1 MTVEHAPFS
10 VFVAARRRAGTLI
23 VQPRMGFGDPAVMRA
38 GLLAVRA
45 AGVPAVGT
53 VTLDS
58 FTRQGEHE
66 RAAMAR
72 AAGLDLNGYPLVAEG
87 ARGTAR
93 MLAGIAG
100 PGFPLQVRHGS
111 PRPERIFRTMLAAGV
126 EATEG
131 GPVSYCLPYSRV
143 PLRES
148 VRAWSRATRLL
159 ARQADRGVRCHLET
173 FGGCMLGQLCPPALL
188 VAISV
193 LECAFFAEHGITSM
207 SASYAQQTCP
217 EQDVEALAALR
228 LLCAEFLPGVDWH
241 VVLYTFM
248 GLYPRSPEGAE
259 ELLRQSARLAVRT
272 GTERLIVKTVAEA
285 HRIPT
290 IQENVEALRVAHR
303 TAVAAGAEVAAGA
316 ADAAGAAGAS
326 DDAGAAAADAAKTTV
341 RDTEVYQQARTL
353 IETVLSLAPTVA
365 RALPAAF
372 EQGLLD
378 VPYCL
383 HPDNRNESRCAIG
396 PDGRLEWC
404 DVGRMPLA
412 GAARGRA
419 AVGLRSLLAD
429 LEFHRRR
436 LDPYPSTFGSGR

>member
-1 MTVEHAPFS
+1 MTGEHGPFS
-10 VFVAARRRAGTLI
+10 AFVAARRRANTLI
-23 VQPRMGFGDPAVMRA
+23 VQPRMGFSDPAVMRR

-58 FTRQGEHE
+58 FTRQGEHD

-72 AAGLDLNGYPLVAEG
+72 EADVELNGYALVAM
-87 ARGTAR
+87 GTERTSR
-93 MLAGIAG
+93 MLAGIGG
-100 PGFPLQVRHGS
+100 PGFPVQVRHGS

-148 VRAWSRATRLL
+148 VRAWSHATRLL

-173 FGGCMLGQLCPPALL
+173 FGGCMLGQLCPPSLL
-188 VAISV
+188 TAISV
-193 LECAFFAEHGITSM
+193 LECLFFAEHGITSM

-217 EQDVEALAALR
+217 EQDAEALGALR
-228 LLCAEFLPGVDWH
+228 LLCAEYLPDVDWH

-248 GLYPRSPEGAE
+248 GLYPRSPDGAN

-290 IQENVEALRVAHR
+290 IAENVEALRLAHR
-303 TAVAAGAEVAAGA
+303 TAEAEPPATGPP
-316 ADAAGAAGAS
+316 AD
-326 DDAGAAAADAAKTTV
+326 

-353 IETVLSLAPTVA
+353 IDAVLALAPSVA
-365 RALPAAF
+365 EALPIAF
-372 EQGLLD
+372 ERGLLD

-383 HPDNRNESRCAIG
+383 HPDNRNDARCALG

-404 DVGRMPLA
+404 DTGRMPLP
-412 GAARGRA
+412 AATRRRGPD
-419 AVGLRSLLAD
+419 GLEALLAD

-436 LDPYPSTFGSGR
+436 LDPVPH

>member
-1 MTVEHAPFS
+1 MTGEHAPFS
-10 VFVAARRRAGTLI
+10 AFVAARRRTNTLI
-23 VQPRMGFGDPAVMRA
+23 VQPRMGFSDPDVMRR

-58 FTRQGEHE
+58 FTRQGEHD
-66 RAAMAR
+66 RAALAR
-72 AAGLDLNGYPLVAEG
+72 EANVELNGYALVAMG
-87 ARGTAR
+87 AERTAR
-93 MLAGIAG
+93 MLDGIGG
-100 PGFPLQVRHGS
+100 PGFPIQVRHGS

-148 VRAWSRATRLL
+148 VRAWSRAVGLL

-173 FGGCMLGQLCPPALL
+173 FGGCMLGQLCPPSLL
-188 VAISV
+188 AAISV
-193 LECAFFAEHGITSM
+193 LECLFFAEHGITSM

-217 EQDVEALAALR
+217 EQDAEALGALR
-228 LLCAEFLPGVDWH
+228 LLCAEYLPGVDWH

-248 GLYPRSPEGAE
+248 GLYPRSRDGAN

-290 IQENVEALRVAHR
+290 IAENVEALRLAHR
-303 TAVAAGAEVAAGA
+303 TAEAEPSPTGPP
-316 ADAAGAAGAS
+316 AD
-326 DDAGAAAADAAKTTV
+326 
-341 RDTEVYQQARTL
+341 RDTEVYQQARIL
-353 IETVLSLAPTVA
+353 VDTVLGLAPSVA
-365 RALPAAF
+365 QALPIAF
-372 EQGLLD
+372 ERGLLD

-383 HPDNRNESRCAIG
+383 HPDNRNEARCLLG

-404 DVGRMPLA
+404 DTGRVPLPAATRRRGPA
-412 GAARGRA
+412 GFEA
-419 AVGLRSLLAD
+419 LLAD

-436 LDPYPSTFGSGR
+436 LDPVPR

>member
-1 MTVEHAPFS
+1 MTGEHTPFS
-10 VFVAARRRAGTLI
+10 AFVAARQRTNTLI
-23 VQPRMGFGDPAVMRA
+23 VQPRMGFSDPAVMRR

-58 FTRQGEHE
+58 FTRQGEHD

-72 AAGLDLNGYPLVAEG
+72 EADVELNGYALVAMG
-87 ARGTAR
+87 AKRTSR
-93 MLAGIAG
+93 MLAGIGG
-100 PGFPLQVRHGS
+100 PDFPVQVRHGS
-111 PRPERIFRTMLAAGV
+111 PRPEQIFRTMLAAGV

-148 VRAWSRATRLL
+148 VRAWSQATRLL

-173 FGGCMLGQLCPPALL
+173 FGGCMLGQLCPPSLL
-188 VAISV
+188 IAISV
-193 LECAFFAEHGITSM
+193 LECLFFAEHGITSM
-207 SASYAQQTCP
+207 SASYAQQYCP
-217 EQDVEALAALR
+217 EQDAEALGALR
-228 LLCAEFLPGVDWH
+228 LLCAEYLPGVNWH

-248 GLYPRSPEGAE
+248 GLYPQSPGGAR

-290 IQENVEALRVAHR
+290 IEENVEALLLAHR
-303 TAVAAGAEVAAGA
+303 TAEAEPLAPEPTDGR
-316 ADAAGAAGAS
+316 G
-326 DDAGAAAADAAKTTV
+326 
-341 RDTEVYQQARTL
+341 TEVYQQSRTL
-353 IETVLSLAPTVA
+353 IDAVLALAPSVA
-365 RALPAAF
+365 KALPIAF
-372 EQGLLD
+372 ERGVLD

-383 HPDNRNESRCAIG
+383 HPDNRNEARCALG

-404 DVGRMPLA
+404 ETGRMPLQA
-412 GAARGRA
+412 AARHRGPA
-419 AVGLRSLLAD
+419 SLEALLAD

-436 LDPYPSTFGSGR
+436 LDPLPR

>member
-1 MTVEHAPFS
+1 MTDEHAPFS
-10 VFVAARRRAGTLI
+10 AFVAARRRTDTLI
-23 VQPRMGFGDPAVMRA
+23 VQPRMGFSDPAVMRR

-58 FTRQGEHE
+58 FTRQGQHD
-66 RAAMAR
+66 RAALAR
-72 AAGLDLNGYPLVAEG
+72 EADVELNGYALVAMG
-87 ARGTAR
+87 ARRTAR
-93 MLAGIAG
+93 MLDGIGG
-100 PGFPLQVRHGS
+100 PDFPVQVRHGS
-111 PRPERIFRTMLAAGV
+111 PRPERIFRVMLAAGV

-143 PLRES
+143 PVRES

-173 FGGCMLGQLCPPALL
+173 FGGCMLGQLCPPSLL
-188 VAISV
+188 VALSV
-193 LECAFFAEHGITSM
+193 LECLYFAEHGITSM

-217 EQDVEALAALR
+217 EQDAEALGALR
-228 LLCAEFLPGVDWH
+228 LLCAEYLPGVDWH

-248 GLYPRSPEGAE
+248 GLYPRSPEGADA
-259 ELLRQSARLAVRT
+259 LLRQSARLAVRT

-290 IQENVEALRVAHR
+290 IEENVEALRTAH
-303 TAVAAGAEVAAGA
+303 GA
-316 ADAAGAAGAS
+316 ARAEPPGTGSPSRA
-326 DDAGAAAADAAKTTV
+326 
-341 RDTEVYQQARTL
+341 RDTEVYEQARTL
-353 IETVLSLAPTVA
+353 VDTVLGLAPTVA
-365 RALPAAF
+365 GALPVAF
-372 EQGLLD
+372 ERGLLD

-383 HPDNRNESRCAIG
+383 HPDNRNEARCALG

-404 DVGRMPLA
+404 DTGRMPL
-412 GAARGRA
+412 RA
-419 AVGLRSLLAD
+419 ATRRRGLVGLEALLAD

-436 LDPYPSTFGSGR
+436 LDPVPRPSILGSDP